1 MKALLKKGV
10 IVLLPEE
17 DDDPETFAA
26 WREAAT
32 EHVFVLRTQARGG
45 TVLHDLGPREEACR
59 EPLNIGYRSSDWR
72 IKLISNF
79 APTPFELDGRVY
91 ASVEG
96 FWQGLKFPAASDRRR
111 IAELYAGTAKRAGEA
126 AVPSE
131 TFEYEGARIYPGTHS
146 HWNLMERAC
155 WAKFSQDEDARS
167 ALLATGARP
176 ITHVMRR
183 DSTTIP
189 GAIMSEIWM
198 RIRKRLTSPPN
209 PLSAPERMSAK
220 PIFAPRSGWG

>member
-10 IVLLPEE
+10 IVLVPE
-17 DDDPETFAA
+17 DDDEPETFAA
-26 WREAAT
+26 WREAT
-32 EHVFVLRTQARGG
+32 SEHVFVLVAQPRGG

-59 EPLNIGYRSSDWR
+59 EPLNVAYRSPDWR

-79 APTPFELDGRVY
+79 APTPFELDGRTY

-96 FWQGLKFPAASDRRR
+96 FWQGLKFPKAADRRR
-111 IAELYAGTAKRAGEA
+111 IAELYAGTAKRAGEE

-131 TFEYEGARIYPGTHS
+131 TFEYEGQRFYPGTHA
-146 HWNLMERAC
+146 HWKLMERAC
-155 WAKFSQDEDARS
+155 WAKFSQNEDARS
-167 ALLATGARP
+167 ALLATGSRP

-189 GAIMSEIWM
+189 GAIMAEIWT
-198 RIRKRLTSPPN
+198 RIRKRLRQADERLARGSGTSDDVSTLP
-209 PLSAPERMSAK
+209 A
-220 PIFAPRSGWG
+220 

>member
-1 MKALLKKGV
+1 MKALLKNGV
-10 IVLLPEE
+10 IVLVPEAE
-17 DDDPETFAA
+17 DDPDAFAA
-26 WREAAT
+26 WREAADGR
-32 EHVFVLRTQARGG
+32 VFVLHAQPRGG

-59 EPLNIGYRSSDWR
+59 EPLNVAYRSSDWR

-96 FWQGLKFPAASDRRR
+96 FWQGLKFPKEADRRR

-126 AVPSE
+126 AVPAA
-131 TFEYEGARIYPGTHS
+131 TLEYEGERIVPGTHA
-146 HWNLMERAC
+146 HWKLMERAC
-155 WAKFSQDEDARS
+155 WAKFSQNEDARS
-167 ALLATGARP
+167 ALLATGTRP

-189 GAIMSEIWM
+189 GAIMAEIWT
-198 RIRKRLTSPPN
+198 RIRDRLRKVN
-209 PLSAPERMSAK
+209 AR
-220 PIFAPRSGWG
+220 

>member
-10 IVLLPEE
+10 IVLIPEE
-17 DDDPETFAA
+17 EDETETFAA
-26 WREAAT
+26 WREATA
-32 EHVFVLRTQARGG
+32 EHVFVLRAQPRDG

-59 EPLNIGYRSSDWR
+59 EPLNVGYRSPDWR

-79 APTPFELDGRVY
+79 APTPFELDGRTY

-96 FWQGLKFPAASDRRR
+96 FWQGLKFPDEADRRR
-111 IAELYAGTAKRAGEA
+111 IAALVAGEAKRAGEA

-131 TFEYEGARIYPGTHS
+131 TFEYEGQRFHPGTHA
-146 HWNLMERAC
+146 HWKLMERAC
-155 WAKFSQDEDARS
+155 WAKFSQNEDARS

-189 GAIMSEIWM
+189 GAIMAQIWM
-198 RIRKRLTSPPN
+198 RIRARLQKPN
-209 PLSAPERMSAK
+209 EE
-220 PIFAPRSGWG
+220 

>member
-10 IVLLPEE
+10 IVLVPEAE
-17 DDDPETFAA
+17 DEPETFAA
-26 WREAAT
+26 WREAAA
-32 EHVFVLRTQARGG
+32 EHVFVVRAQERGG
-45 TVLHDLGPREEACR
+45 TVLHDLGPREDACR
-59 EPLNIGYRSSDWR
+59 EPLNVAYRSSDWR

-96 FWQGLKFPAASDRRR
+96 FWQGLKFPKEADRRR

-126 AVPSE
+126 AVPAE
-131 TFEYEGARIYPGTHS
+131 TFEYEGERIHPGTHA
-146 HWNLMERAC
+146 HWKLMERAC
-155 WAKFSQDEDARS
+155 RAKFSQNDDARS
-167 ALLATGARP
+167 ALLATGTRP

-189 GAIMSEIWM
+189 GAIMAEIWM
-198 RIRKRLTSPPN
+198 RIRQRLRQ
-209 PLSAPERMSAK
+209 AE
-220 PIFAPRSGWG
+220 G